1 MPCTYSLGLFLPPS
15 YPQHWLQVYLHSQ
28 HLHLFVKH
36 FLYYTSSPVLVTSCL
51 FDNNHSKVITSLDF
65 HLSDDSWYWAS
76 FHVPISHLYVFFL
89 KNVYSSSLPI
99 FKLDVF
105 VLFSIDLHKFL
116 IRLDI
121 NPYQIDG
128 LEIFFPFYTL
138 LFHFVDCF
146 FCCCCCCSEF
156 DVVPF
161 IYFCLIK

>member
-76 FHVPISHLYVFFL
+76 FHVPISHLYVFFWKMSIQVL
-89 KNVYSSSLPI
+89 CLFFNFLFGFAVELYEL
-99 FKLDVF
+99 LTVF
-105 VLFSIDLHKFL
+105 WIL
-116 IRLDI
+116 
-121 NPYQIDG
+121 NPYWICVT
-128 LEIFFPFYTL
+128 LSSIWFPDPLVFLTTL
-138 LFHFVDCF
+138 
-146 FCCCCCCSEF
+146 
-156 DVVPF
+156 P
-161 IYFCLIK
+161 